1 LAFSSHPLGIS
12 VDGVQAASGGRH
24 VEAVTVTVRNLTRT
38 RERPHFMVNA
48 GSGTAG
54 FWGAAG
60 GRGVVLGPHGSV
72 KVTLR
77 APVTTTA
84 PQHGAHWLV
93 EAYTTGP
100 RS

>member
-1 LAFSSHPLGIS
+1 
-12 VDGVQAASGGRH
+12 
-24 VEAVTVTVRNLTRT
+24 
-38 RERPHFMVNA
+38 MVNA

-72 KVTLR
+72 KVTLC

-93 EAYTTGP
+93 EWLVEAYTTGP
-100 RS
+100 PELSTSALQRWR